1 MQVGKF
7 YTIFKIIVYKL
18 ESSQESKKLDAVR
31 EEMRQTIANT
41 KSLRDENEKL
51 RKETTAHK
59 SQERKNEHLLS
70 ELRKQLANQQEQLLL
85 HDKEKNELQAEL
97 EAEKQITRTKRCAL
111 ELATEEINKANS
123 IIVRQAR
130 EMTAL
135 KQKVDWRTEVALQQE
150 RRVKE
155 LEENNSRLKQQIEV
169 ADEASKENQGVGKHL
184 QDLREATDDIQRKY
198 SRSK

>member
-1 MQVGKF
+1 MGF
-7 YTIFKIIVYKL
+7 
-18 ESSQESKKLDAVR
+18 SQDTKKLDVLR
-31 EEMRQTIANT
+31 EEMRQMMANT
-41 KSLRDENEKL
+41 KSIRDENEKL

-59 SQERKNEHLLS
+59 SQERKSEHLLS
-70 ELRKQLANQQEQLLL
+70 ELRKQLANQQDQLLL
-85 HDKEKNELQAEL
+85 HEKQKNELEAEL

-155 LEENNSRLKQQIEV
+155 LEENNSRLKQQLEV
-169 ADEASKENQGVGKHL
+169 ADEGSKENQDVGKHL
-184 QDLREATDDIQRKY
+184 QDLRNATDYIQRKY

>member
-1 MQVGKF
+1 MEF
-7 YTIFKIIVYKL
+7 
-18 ESSQESKKLDAVR
+18 SQETKKIDAVR
-31 EEMRQTIANT
+31 EEMRQTMANM
-41 KSLRDENEKL
+41 KSLRDENEKM

-59 SQERKNEHLLS
+59 SQERKSEHLLS

-85 HDKEKNELQAEL
+85 HDKQKNELQAEL

-130 EMTAL
+130 EMAAL

-155 LEENNSRLKQQIEV
+155 LEENNSRLKQQLEV
-169 ADEASKENQGVGKHL
+169 ANEANKENKGVGKHL